1 MMGYNEGDSILD
13 KIDFLERE
21 MIDECVRRGKNMAE
35 FLILD
40 IISYDNLKYERGLKQ
55 DDNLTEYHGYEVCV
69 KYNELE
75 EYIRF
80 V

>member
-1 MMGYNEGDSILD
+1 MTRYSDDDSVLD
-13 KIDFLERE
+13 KIDIAERM
-21 MIDECVRRGKNMAE
+21 MINERAKTSGKIAE

-40 IISYDNLKYERGLKQ
+40 ILSYENLKYERGLKQ
-55 DDNLTEYHGYEVCV
+55 EDNLTEYHGYEVCV

-80 V
+80 I